1 MPMPRPIRF
10 LGRLPGLSRHELMT
24 LRALRAEHGLHD
36 AVALRMRKHLDLEA
50 VDSPWVSE
58 AGNQLSVLGGLVP
71 AVAGLEEARDL
82 LGDGH
87 DVLVERTERLA
98 RDNHHLG
105 LRLEAMESLEAEART
120 TRDVLA
126 MTAFVSRLPQQELPV
141 SVITTTRGRPALLRH
156 AIESVLGQTHR
167 AWQLVIAHDEDDAET
182 AAAIASFEDSRIVA
196 VDRQGAA
203 RSEALNLALE
213 LATGDVITYLDD
225 DNAMLP
231 HWLAAV
237 AWVFSEEPGVDV
249 AYGALVRQDAAG
261 AVPLLQLAPWDPLR
275 LEHENLIDQNALAH
289 RRGIPEAR
297 FDEELTGLQD
307 WELLVRLTA
316 DATPRRIPVLACAY
330 RTDAPDRLSD
340 RDGKQAIARR
350 IKRQAAA
357 RRPLRVLGS
366 NAMFPLISE
375 TYISDELESLV
386 DNGAQLAYYRE
397 TPGVSP
403 MAVPH
408 PVHDDFERAVAE
420 FRPDVVMMHWAHY
433 AQSQLPRMEAHGL
446 PFGVRVHS
454 FDFNA
459 EIIRALMAHPLCAG
473 VWTYPSESYSLEGTQ
488 ALPPVFTSVRDM
500 PAPAPA
506 DAREAVVSIS
516 AGLPKK
522 DWPLLFDA
530 FGRLPGI
537 PRHLVTG
544 VTGGHTHVPGELATL
559 AAAMDDPVLVQVN
572 LTRGEALGL
581 LARASV
587 LVYTLVPEVRFGM
600 PMSVVEGLCA
610 GCCVILP
617 DRPDCREYAG
627 PGFRGYRTADDIVR
641 HVEEVRRGG
650 PEIAAERAANMAY
663 GRERFCDPQLGADF
677 FGQLRRG
684 TDAVRYGRLE
694 AGLSAATSLA

>member
-1 MPMPRPIRF
+1 MVASMPMHRPARS
-10 LGRLPGLSRHELMT
+10 LRRLAGLTRHELTT

-36 AVALRMRKHLDLEA
+36 AAALRIRKHLDMEA
-50 VDSPWVSE
+50 VSSPWATE
-58 AGNQLSVLGGLVP
+58 AGNQLSVLGP
-71 AVAGLEEARDL
+71 AVAGLEDARDL
-82 LGDGH
+82 LGHGH
-87 DVLVERTERLA
+87 DVLVERTEQLA
-98 RDNHHLG
+98 RADHQHG
-105 LRLEAMESLEAEART
+105 LRLAGLESLEAEART

-126 MTAFVSRLPQQELPV
+126 MTAFVSQLPQQDLRV
-141 SVITTTRGRPALLRH
+141 SVITTTRGRPDALRH
-156 AIESVLGQTHR
+156 AIESVLAQSHH
-167 AWQLVIAHDEDDAET
+167 AWQLVIAHDAAEAAT
-182 AAAIASFEDSRIVA
+182 AEVIASFEDPRIVA
-196 VDRQGAA
+196 VDRRGAA
-203 RSEALNLALE
+203 RAAALNHGLE
-213 LATGDVITYLDD
+213 HATGDVIAYLDD
-225 DNAMLP
+225 DNTMLP
-231 HWLAAV
+231 HWLAAL
-237 AWVFSEEPGVDV
+237 AWVFSEEPGVQV
-249 AYGALVRQDAAG
+249 AYGALARQVEGD
-261 AVPLLQLAPWDPLR
+261 AVPLLQLESWDPLR

-289 RRGIPEAR
+289 RRGLPEAC
-297 FDEELTGLQD
+297 FDEELTSLQD

-330 RTDAPDRLSD
+330 RTGAPNRLTEV
-340 RDGKQAIARR
+340 DGKLAIARR

-397 TPGVSP
+397 AAGVAP
-403 MAVPH
+403 MEVPRQ
-408 PVHDDFERAVAE
+408 VYDDFDLAVAE

-433 AQSQLPRMEAHGL
+433 AQSQLPRMEAHEL

-454 FDFNA
+454 FDFSE
-459 EIIRALMAHPLCAG
+459 EIIRALMLHPLCAG
-473 VWTYPSESYSLEGTQ
+473 VWTYPSERYSVEGTQ

-500 PAPAPA
+500 PAPAA
-506 DAREAVVSIS
+506 VREAVVSIS

-530 FGRLPGI
+530 FGRLSGMA
-537 PRHLVTG
+537 RHVVTG
-544 VTGGHTHVPGELATL
+544 VTAGHTHVPGELATR
-559 AAAMDDPVLVQVN
+559 AAEMADPVLVQVN

-587 LVYTLVPEVRFGM
+587 LVYSLVPEQAFGM

-617 DRPDCREYAG
+617 DRPECRDYAG

-641 HVEEVRRGG
+641 HVEQVRRGG
-650 PEIAAERAANMAY
+650 PEIEAERAANMAY

-677 FGQLRRG
+677 FAQLRRG
-684 TDAVRYGRLE
+684 TDQVRYGRLE